1 MMWLAALCVF
11 LAAACRYD
19 YGERRIPNN
28 LIIWT
33 AAAGAVW
40 RLWNERAPGLL
51 WYLGQAV
58 LVMAILY
65 PLFKI
70 GGLGAGDVKLLGVT
84 AGYLPAEKILVFLFC
99 SLLVAAMISVVKM
112 WKRGAGGAQGGIC
125 LFGPVLVSVLLLLG
139 GVY

>member
-11 LAAACRYD
+11 LMAACRYD
-19 YGERRIPNN
+19 YRERRIPNY

-33 AAAGAVW
+33 AAVGAAW
-40 RLWNERAPGLL
+40 RFWNERLPGPL

-58 LVMAILY
+58 LVMAALY
-65 PLFKI
+65 PFFQI
-70 GGLGAGDVKLLGVT
+70 GGLGAGDVKLLGVA
-84 AGYLPAEKILVFLFC
+84 AGYLPAEKILAFLFC

-112 WKRGAGGAQGGIC
+112 WKRGGRRGKGGIC
-125 LFGPVLVSVLLLLG
+125 LSGPVLVSVLLFLG